1 MKLDARQDE
10 LLKHYLRK
18 VFLYRETY
26 EEVYDH
32 MISALQERPY
42 TQTFQDAVN
51 DIIRRDFGGH
61 NNLISMENNCKK
73 AMVKELR
80 NKQFGYFISFFK
92 FPYFLL
98 VLGFSLGVYLVMSKS
113 LLSPH
118 TVRWIF
124 WGMALLPYVVIPLRF
139 FYTGYLFGETKR
151 SIRDNMMG
159 DLSMLPMRVFFAVA
173 ALFVI
178 NGKYNPAYHASTLM
192 VTMGVVIYAIYFLA
206 YFKLSKD
213 EVKVRMIS

>member
-1 MKLDARQDE
+1 MIVNTTQDNE
-10 LLKHYLRK
+10 LKAYLRE

-32 MISALQERPY
+32 IISALQERPY
-42 TQTFQDAVN
+42 TQLFQNAVN

-61 NNLISMENNCKK
+61 NNLIDMERNCKK

-80 NKQFGYFISFFK
+80 NKQFGYFISFFR
-92 FPYFLL
+92 FPHLLL
-98 VLGFSLGVYLVMSKS
+98 VLGLSAGVYLIASKS

-124 WGMALLPYVVIPLRF
+124 WSMALLPYIAIPLRF

-159 DLSMLPMRVFFAVA
+159 DLSMLPMRVFCAVA
-173 ALFVI
+173 AIFVI
-178 NGKYNPAYHASTLM
+178 NGMYNAAYYTSAPMITI
-192 VTMGVVIYAIYFLA
+192 GVVVYALYFLA

-213 EVKVRMIS
+213 EVKVRMIV